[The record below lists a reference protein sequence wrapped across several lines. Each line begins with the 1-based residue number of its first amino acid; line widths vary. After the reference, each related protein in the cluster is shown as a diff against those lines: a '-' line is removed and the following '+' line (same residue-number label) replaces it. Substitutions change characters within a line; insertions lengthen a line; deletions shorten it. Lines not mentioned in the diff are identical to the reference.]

1 LRNKAD
7 TRHTQTNCGKK
18 LRKALWIRH
27 KTATPTATNTQQHA
41 LKQMIEKLPKAHTQT
56 NCGKKLR
63 KALWIRHKTATPTAH
78 AILAKSDHNKHPTQ
92 QHIPKAMIEKLPKIT
107 LT

>member
-1 LRNKAD
+1 MHNGVHHERQVPVLGILRNKAD
-7 TRHTQTNCGKK
+7 TR
-18 LRKALWIRH
+18 
-27 KTATPTATNTQQHA
+27 
-41 LKQMIEKLPKAHTQT
+41 HTQT

-92 QHIPKAMIEKLPKIT
+92 QHVPKAMIENYQK
-107 LT
+107 